1 VERRRRLTALIVPSE
16 AIMSR
21 STKIALLLMLGG
33 AAACGDGGTP
43 VTPTTTARAPG
54 GPSATIFDGA
64 HAGAGY
70 DSKFFFLPP
79 MVKNPKDDK
88 KAADGTLFPV
98 VEVCELTAANVCGRL
113 IDRYSATGG
122 SKTNE
127 NVRWLGNHY
136 HVNFNAGAY
145 TLDVT
150 KRLRVTVLVN
160 GLTMGWA
167 DVLVANSSKDFRGVD
182 ENEFVTITRSQ
193 TLAIKFHVGE
203 GIAAGITVTP
213 PVQTVF
219 KGQTAQYAA
228 AVTDLH
234 GQPLNV
240 PVTWTTSD
248 PTIATVDANGLV
260 TTYRTGT
267 VTITA
272 SAERVSAT
280 ATLIVKPRVARVE
293 VESVSMDVGGTRTMV
308 ARAYDEAGNLVVG
321 ETVTWSIRAADGS
334 IVQIT
339 SLSGDSVVVTG
350 LGAGV
355 AEATATVDGVSGTG
369 TATVTTNELCNSAGL
384 ALFGSTTMLPGSAC
398 GIRLT
403 PSEMWTAGSA
413 WSTTK
418 RALAGGFETHFTFR
432 MSNPG
437 PADLLVGGNTAP
449 GADGIVFVIQNMSQN
464 AVGAAGVGIGYAGM
478 TSSVAVEFDTWM
490 NAGEGDPSG
499 NHVSIHTGGIGPNST
514 VESYAI
520 GTANVPADFYDGQPH
535 QVVIRYVPGTM
546 TVSLDGV
553 VILTAAINLTNVGGN
568 SVLDGSGKA
577 WAGFTS
583 ATGGA
588 YGTHDVLSWSIDTP
602 AP

>member
-1 VERRRRLTALIVPSE
+1 
-16 AIMSR
+16 MSGSR
-21 STKIALLLMLGG
+21 KIALLLMLGG
-33 AAACGDGGTP
+33 AAACGDAGTP
-43 VTPTTTARAPG
+43 VAPNAAPRAPA

-79 MVKNPKDDK
+79 MVKNPRDDM

-122 SKTNE
+122 SRTNE

-136 HVNFNAGAY
+136 HVNFHAGSYA
-145 TLDVT
+145 LDAS
-150 KRLRVTVLVN
+150 KDLRVTVFVN

-167 DVLVANSSKDFRGVD
+167 DVLVAGSSREFQGVD
-182 ENEFVTITRSQ
+182 ENEFVTITTSQ
-193 TLAIKFHVGE
+193 TLAIKFRIGA
-203 GIAAGITVTP
+203 GIAAGITLTP

-219 KGQTAQYAA
+219 KGQTAQYTA

-240 PVTWTTSD
+240 PITWTTSD

-272 SAERVSAT
+272 TAERVSAT
-280 ATLIVKPRVARVE
+280 ATLIVKPRVTRVE
-293 VESVSMDVGGTRTMV
+293 VDAVTMNIGNTRTMV
-308 ARAYDEAGNLVVG
+308 ARAYDEAGNLVTDEPVS
-321 ETVTWSIRAADGS
+321 WSIRAADGT
-334 IVQIT
+334 IVRMT
-339 SLSGDSVVVTG
+339 STSGYSVQVKGLSQ
-350 LGAGV
+350 GV
-355 AEATATVDGVSGTG
+355 AVATATVADVQGSN
-369 TATVTTNELCNSAGL
+369 TATVSSNIELPTVCTTDGL
-384 ALFGSTTMLPGSAC
+384 VYFASTTILPNGTC

-418 RALAGGFETHFTFR
+418 QPVAGGFETRFAMR

-449 GADGIVFVIQNMSQN
+449 GADGIVFVIQNLSQN
-464 AVGAAGVGIGYAGM
+464 AVGGQGVGIGYGGM
-478 TSSVAVEFDTWM
+478 SSSLAVEFDTWR
-490 NAGEGDPSG
+490 NSGEGDPSG
-499 NHVSIHTGGIGPNST
+499 NHVSIHTGGTGPNST
-514 VESYAI
+514 DESYSI
-520 GTANVPADFYDGQPH
+520 GLAEIPGDLYDNQVH
-535 QVVIRYVPGTM
+535 QVVIRYVPGTIS
-546 TVSLDGV
+546 VSLDGV
-553 VILTAAINLTNVGGN
+553 VILTAPLNLTNVGG
-568 SVLDGSGKA
+568 SSILDANGRA

-588 YGTHDVLSWSIDTP
+588 YGTHDILSWSLYTP